1 MPEVVPGA
9 QATDECFDPLEQGQ
23 PNGPTFGLKGQFRL
37 HCGVGFKLHGHGEYS
52 RAGATSPSRK
62 AVS

>member
-9 QATDECFDPLEQGQ
+9 QATDECLDPLEQGQ
-23 PNGPTFGLKGQFRL
+23 PNGPTFGLKGQFCL
-37 HCGVGFKLHGHGEYS
+37 HGGVGFKLDRHGGYS
-52 RAGATSPSRK
+52 RAGATSLSKK